1 MAIFLLFSSMLM
13 FMFMRVYLPFGAHA
27 SGKVQKIV
35 SLNFRERMLLQ
46 RFNVYALGAV
56 LILCLSTGVLPA
68 AWQLPIVVLAFA
80 ALAMRVRYFVTGAG
94 IGMNNVFFRPWDEFE
109 GYRVEKRRV
118 VLVATKG
125 LRDVAVPVIASHQK
139 ELTSAIG
146 RHLHPLLQQER
157 GRADQTAGAS

>member
-1 MAIFLLFSSMLM
+1 MPVFLLFTSMLM

-27 SGKVQKIV
+27 TGKVQKVV
-35 SLNFRERMLLQ
+35 SLNFMERMLLQ

-56 LILCLSTGVLPA
+56 LILCLTAGVLPA

-80 ALAMRVRYFVTGAG
+80 ALSLRVRYFVTSAG

-109 GYRVEKRRV
+109 GYRVERRRV

-125 LRDVAVPVIASHQK
+125 LRNLAIPVIASHQK
-139 ELTSAIG
+139 ELTTAIG
-146 RHLHPLLQQER
+146 RHLHPLLQQEGR
-157 GRADQTAGAS
+157 RADQTAGAS